1 MASRDMVRVRVDI
14 ENISTVASHSSQEQ
28 AVLRDQLLQQ
38 SDLNQRVD
46 QRVGRLVELLE
57 NQSNRW
63 QDGQTT
69 QLGPFYRA
77 PLLNRRQRSPAIK
90 AKKKPQDLPQSEG
103 VGVKVVQYSSAC
115 RPRCPC
121 SCHEYKK
128 SASPTFFNRVLGQMF
143 IGYTGLPL
151 FSPKCSS
158 QQCQKGQV
166 PRVSLE
172 YWFPLGFF
180 WSQIVS
186 LQAGFSQNLGPH
198 FQLKTLRRVPDSAPC
213 VNFALEGN
221 IDALK
226 DLFVRGLASPQDVS
240 STRGYSLLRV
250 GESLRFQRDLIKNSR
265 SGLFTASRTKL
276 ASFWYTQ
283 EQISITGECTSNLL
297 PVCQID
303 RLIDFPQTHIRK

>member
-1 MASRDMVRVRVDI
+1 MVRVRVDI
-14 ENISTVASHSSQEQ
+14 ENISTVAAHSSHQQ
-28 AVLRDQLLQQ
+28 TVLRDEFLQQ
-38 SDLNQRVD
+38 SDLHQRVD

-57 NQSNRW
+57 NQSNRL
-63 QDGQTT
+63 QDGQAT

-77 PLLNRRQRSPAIK
+77 PLPNRRQRGPALK
-90 AKKKPQDLPQSEG
+90 PKKPSQDPLQSEG
-103 VGVKVVQYSSAC
+103 VSVKVLQYASAC
-115 RPRCPC
+115 PTRCPC

-128 SASPTFFNRVLGQMF
+128 TASPAFLSRVLGQMF

-158 QQCQKGQV
+158 QQCRKGQV

-180 WSQIVS
+180 WSQILTV
-186 LQAGFSQNLGPH
+186 QAVYSQNLGPQ
-198 FQLKTLRRVPDSAPC
+198 FQLKTLRRVSDAAPC

-221 IDALK
+221 IEALK

-250 GESLRFQRDLIKNSR
+250 GGIHILNKSLLSVHAVGSVRQAKRNLQIFSTRRSR
-265 SGLFTASRTKL
+265 CRLQVRIFNL
-276 ASFWYTQ
+276 
-283 EQISITGECTSNLL
+283 ISI
-297 PVCQID
+297 
-303 RLIDFPQTHIRK
+303 RHIH

>member
-1 MASRDMVRVRVDI
+1 MRVRVDI
-14 ENISTVASHSSQEQ
+14 ENISTVATNSSHQQ
-28 AVLRDQLLQQ
+28 TILRDEMLQQ
-38 SDLNQRVD
+38 SDLHQRVD
-46 QRVGRLVELLE
+46 QRVGRIVELLE
-57 NQSNRW
+57 NQSNRL

-77 PLLNRRQRSPAIK
+77 PPNRRQRSPALK
-90 AKKKPQDLPQSEG
+90 AKQKPHDIPKSEG
-103 VGVKVVQYSSAC
+103 IGVKVLQYSSAC

-128 SASPTFFNRVLGQMF
+128 SASPVFLNRVLGQMF
-143 IGYTGLPL
+143 IGYAGLPL

-158 QQCQKGQV
+158 QECRKGQV

-172 YWFPLGFF
+172 YWFPLGFL
-180 WSQIVS
+180 WSQILSV
-186 LQAGFSQNLGPH
+186 QAGFSQNLGPH

-250 GESLRFQRDLIKNSR
+250 GEDSHFQ
-265 SGLFTASRTKL
+265 
-276 ASFWYTQ
+276 
-283 EQISITGECTSNLL
+283 
-297 PVCQID
+297 
-303 RLIDFPQTHIRK
+303 